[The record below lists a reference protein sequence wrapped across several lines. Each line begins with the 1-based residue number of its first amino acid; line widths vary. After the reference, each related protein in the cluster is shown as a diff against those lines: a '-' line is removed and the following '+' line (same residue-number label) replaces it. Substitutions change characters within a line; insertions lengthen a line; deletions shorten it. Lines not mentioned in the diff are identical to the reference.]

1 MSEKIFIENDDKKN
15 LKRKMEDLEPKH
27 EKSKVIPQTSESDV
41 KDLLTLRLGI
51 HTKSTIKSLEIGEHS
66 SSYKNAA
73 DEPLP
78 EQQVREFLCHYCDKK
93 FSTSQSLGGHQ
104 NAHKRE
110 RASKKMEEERRKVE
124 EMNQTLRFS
133 YSNQLYPYQ
142 FPSPIPYQG
151 YSYLHSANLNY
162 PISSHI
168 NNIMP
173 SWAIGSPSNGYGGL
187 QIPNSSLTIP
197 QFGMTD
203 FRGGGQHVALQIPQ
217 RSNTMGLR
225 LFAQDNQ
232 TPSIAESTERNFNAQ
247 FRSQTLPLLSH
258 TDPIGGD
265 QIQINHNISSPP
277 TQSTSEAL
285 NLNLTL

>member
-1 MSEKIFIENDDKKN
+1 
-15 LKRKMEDLEPKH
+15 MEDLEPKH
-27 EKSKVIPQTSESDV
+27 EKPKVIPQTSESDV

-51 HTKSTIKSLEIGEHS
+51 HTKSTMKSLEIGEHS
-66 SSYKNAA
+66 SSYKNDAESLSQNA
-73 DEPLP
+73 TDEPLPQNVTSEPLP

-110 RASKKMEEERRKVE
+110 RASKKMEEQRRKVE
-124 EMNQTLRFS
+124 EMNQTLKFS

-142 FPSPIPYQG
+142 FSSPIPYQG

-197 QFGMTD
+197 QFGMTN
-203 FRGGGQHVALQIPQ
+203 FRGGGQHVALPIPQ
-217 RSNTMGLR
+217 RSTTMGLR
-225 LFAQDNQ
+225 LFAQANQ
-232 TPSIAESTERNFNAQ
+232 TPSIAESIERNFNAQ